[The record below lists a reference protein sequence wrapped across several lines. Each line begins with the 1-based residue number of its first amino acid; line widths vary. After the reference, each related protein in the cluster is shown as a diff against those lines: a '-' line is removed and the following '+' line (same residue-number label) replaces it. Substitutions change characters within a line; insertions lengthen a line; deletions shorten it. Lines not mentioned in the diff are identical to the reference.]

1 MKDITLLKV
10 EGDYG
15 DELKLFE
22 TIEEFQKYMN
32 EHLDWIL
39 SGEWRKTN
47 GNDSERLHRE
57 KDEGDT
63 LQQ

>member
-22 TIEEFQKYMN
+22 TIEEFQSYMN
-32 EHLDWIL
+32 EHFKSYWTYQVYNCTL
-39 SGEWRKTN
+39 
-47 GNDSERLHRE
+47 RE
-57 KDEGDT
+57 DDNTDPKARCW
-63 LQQ
+63 